1 MSDINTILSDV
12 WGYTSFR
19 AGQEEIINHLLQKQ
33 SVLAIMPTGG
43 GKSLCFQIPALL
55 FENQTIVVSPLVSLM
70 NDQVI
75 ALKDVG
81 VKAERVHSDMPNE
94 DRIKAWEDFIK
105 GDIKILYISPESLMQ
120 QSILSELKPL
130 RISMFVIDEAHC
142 ISKWGSSF
150 RKDYEQLKELGTL
163 FPDSIISAFTA
174 TADEET
180 RADINQKLTNG
191 KGKIFLNK
199 FNRPNLSLAVQ
210 EKKSWQ
216 KQLLE
221 FLEGRDN
228 QAGIVYCLSR
238 KDTET
243 CALHLASKGFN
254 AMPYHAGMEKNEKA
268 RVQDRFMTED
278 NLIICATIAFGM
290 GIDKANVRFVAHISL
305 PGSMENFYQEIGRA
319 GRDGLESDTLLIFGL
334 QDLFQRRKH
343 IFDSDASDAWKLKEG
358 KRLESL
364 MAYCDSAICRR
375 QTLLAYFE
383 ETCEPCGKCDNCL
396 TPPQMIEGTE
406 YAQMVMSAIYRTG
419 QYFGANHII
428 DVVRGVESAKVKQ
441 KGHDKIQTFG
451 VGRTASADFWKTFI
465 RQLVSSK
472 YLKINIQKYGALQI
486 TPEGEK
492 VLKGEE
498 EYFYRKIDLNK
509 PIKEKRIKAEV
520 IDSDTLNEEK
530 ELLSS
535 LKSTR
540 LQLAKKRRVPAYIIF
555 PDATLHQMIL
565 HKPQTLE
572 ELGQLNGVGPQKL
585 DKYGE
590 VFLNV
595 IKELHE

>member
-1 MSDINTILSDV
+1 MSDINRILSDV
-12 WGYTSFR
+12 WGYNSFR

-81 VKAERVHSDMPNE
+81 VKAERVHSDMPDE
-94 DRIKAWEDFIK
+94 DRIKAWEDFKK

-150 RKDYEQLKELGTL
+150 RKDYEQLKNLGTL

-228 QAGIVYCLSR
+228 QAGIVYCFSR

-319 GRDGLESDTLLIFGL
+319 GRDGLESDTLLMFGL

-540 LQLAKKRRVPAYIIF
+540 LQLAKKIRVPAYIIF

-565 HKPQTLE
+565 HKPQTLKE
-572 ELGQLNGVGPQKL
+572 MGRLNGVGPQKL
-585 DKYGE
+585 EKYGE

-595 IKELHE
+595 IKELNE

>member
-81 VKAERVHSDMPNE
+81 VKAERVHSDMPDE
-94 DRIKAWEDFIK
+94 DRIKAWEDFKK

-150 RKDYEQLKELGTL
+150 RKDYEQLKNLGTL

-180 RADINQKLTNG
+180 RADINNKLTNG

-221 FLEGRDN
+221 FLDGRDN
-228 QAGIVYCLSR
+228 QAGIVYCFSR

-358 KRLESL
+358 QRLESL

-375 QTLLAYFE
+375 QTLLSYYE

-572 ELGQLNGVGPQKL
+572 EMGQLNGVGSHKL

-595 IKELHE
+595 IKELNQ